1 MFFGGL
7 WAGAF
12 KLFEVLQYTFPP
24 VRWHEMTA
32 ILLQGFLNE
41 IAQPM
46 INSVELLRARASGA
60 VPRRAQAAG
69 WRGGVPYPHAPL
81 HTPCS
86 GSWEQA
92 GGVCDLDLEG
102 RLLQS
107 L

>member
-60 VPRRAQAAG
+60 VPTRAQAC
-69 WRGGVPYPHAPL
+69 WRAEAVP
-81 HTPCS
+81 
-86 GSWEQA
+86 
-92 GGVCDLDLEG
+92 
-102 RLLQS
+102 
-107 L
+107 